1 MTRQVTVIDYGVGNL
16 FSVRRAL
23 EKCDA
28 QVLVTDDPEKIMNSA
43 RIVLPGVGA
52 FADGMRGL
60 VDRGLD
66 MVIREYAKSG
76 RPLLGICLG
85 MQMLGTI
92 SEEFGVH
99 DGLAIISG
107 RVAEIP
113 RTGSDG
119 IAHKIPHIGWAS
131 LEMPRMRN
139 GWKGTILEAIEPG
152 DSVYLVHSFAI
163 TPTDDADRLADCT
176 YNGRII
182 SAAIQSGNVIGC
194 QFHPEKSGSVG
205 LKILDQ
211 FLT

>member
-1 MTRQVTVIDYGVGNL
+1 M
-16 FSVRRAL
+16 RRRDFCRTTLAAAGAL
-23 EKCDA
+23 
-28 QVLVTDDPEKIMNSA
+28 
-43 RIVLPGVGA
+43 A
-52 FADGMRGL
+52 FRGL
-60 VDRGLD
+60 
-66 MVIREYAKSG
+66 
-76 RPLLGICLG
+76 
-85 MQMLGTI
+85 
-92 SEEFGVH
+92 
-99 DGLAIISG
+99 
-107 RVAEIP
+107 
-113 RTGSDG
+113 
-119 IAHKIPHIGWAS
+119 
-131 LEMPRMRN
+131 MPRMRN